1 MTYLARH
8 EERKKRA
15 TMEGLGYRGGIDGL
29 GRRGLSLGSFMK
41 KWMLL
46 GLSALGAAGGAWA
59 QGIAGSGAAS
69 EASGRA
75 GDANRTIGAM
85 ASPNTFHDFPGAH
98 GQNAFFAGFAE
109 SKFIATEF
117 AVPRFGAPAASA
129 ALGVSA
135 PVPPAVSRRI
145 ENDKWQLGLGFTYVK
160 FRSSAIHANMFGLN
174 TSVTYFTNDWF
185 GVEGNITAAAGEK
198 VFVDDRTKYVG
209 FTGGPKIVMR
219 RRRWEPWA
227 HALLGMAHVN
237 PQLAGVSKNG
247 LAMQLGGGAE
257 YAAWQQISV
266 RLEGDWVLTRLYSQ
280 TQNNFQLVTGF
291 FLHF

>member
-1 MTYLARH
+1 MRYLARH
-8 EERKKRA
+8 GERKKGA
-15 TMEGLGYRGGIDGL
+15 AMKGLGYRGGTDGL
-29 GRRGLSLGSFMK
+29 ERRGLSVGSFMK

-46 GLSALGAAGGAWA
+46 GFSVVGAAGAACA
-59 QGIAGSGAAS
+59 QGIAASGTAS
-69 EASGRA
+69 EAGDRA
-75 GDANRTIGAM
+75 GNANRTIWAM
-85 ASPNTFHDFPGAH
+85 APPNTFHDFL
-98 GQNAFFAGFAE
+98 
-109 SKFIATEF
+109 
-117 AVPRFGAPAASA
+117 GAPAASA
-129 ALGVSA
+129 APAVSA
-135 PVPPAVSRRI
+135 PAPQVVSRRN

-174 TSVTYFTNDWF
+174 ASVVYLTNDWF
-185 GVEGNITAAAGEK
+185 GVEGNITAAAGGK
-198 VFVDDRTKYVG
+198 IFVDDRTKYAG

-237 PQLAGVSKNG
+237 PQLAGVGKNG
-247 LAMQLGGGAE
+247 VAMQLGGGVD
-257 YAAWQQISV
+257 YPAWQQISV

>member
-1 MTYLARH
+1 MA
-8 EERKKRA
+8 
-15 TMEGLGYRGGIDGL
+15 
-29 GRRGLSLGSFMK
+29 GSFMK

-46 GLSALGAAGGAWA
+46 GISVLGATGPACA
-59 QGIAGSGAAS
+59 QGVAAPGTAS

-75 GDANRTIGAM
+75 GNANRTIGSM
-85 ASPNTFHDFPGAH
+85 ASPNTFDDFL
-98 GQNAFFAGFAE
+98 
-109 SKFIATEF
+109 
-117 AVPRFGAPAASA
+117 GAPAASA
-129 ALGVSA
+129 ALAVSA
-135 PVPPAVSRRI
+135 PAPQVVSRRN

-174 TSVTYFTNDWF
+174 ASVTYFTNDWF

-198 VFVDDRTKYVG
+198 IFVDDRTKYAG

-247 LAMQLGGGAE
+247 VAMQLGGGAD
-257 YAAWQQISV
+257 YSAWQQISV

>member
-1 MTYLARH
+1 
-8 EERKKRA
+8 
-15 TMEGLGYRGGIDGL
+15 MEGLGYRGGIDGL
-29 GRRGLSLGSFMK
+29 ERRGFSVGSFMK
-41 KWMLL
+41 KWVLL
-46 GLSALGAAGGAWA
+46 GFSVLGATGGAWG
-59 QGIAGSGAAS
+59 QGIAAPGTAS

-75 GDANRTIGAM
+75 GNANRTIGAM
-85 ASPNTFHDFPGAH
+85 ASPNTFQDFPGAPEP
-98 GQNAFFAGFAE
+98 NVFFAGFAGPD
-109 SKFIATEF
+109 FIAPKF
-117 AVPRFGAPAASA
+117 AVPKFAAPAASVALA
-129 ALGVSA
+129 ASGPA
-135 PVPPAVSRRI
+135 PQVVVSRRI

-160 FRSSAIHANMFGLN
+160 FRSAGIHANMLGLN

-185 GVEGNITAAAGEK
+185 GVEGSITAAFGGTIGANE
-198 VFVDDRTKYVG
+198 RAKYGG

-219 RRRWEPWA
+219 RRGWEPWA

-247 LAMQLGGGAE
+247 VAMQLGGGAD
-257 YAAWQQISV
+257 YPAWQQISV

>member
-1 MTYLARH
+1 
-8 EERKKRA
+8 
-15 TMEGLGYRGGIDGL
+15 MEGLGYRGGIDGL
-29 GRRGLSLGSFMK
+29 ERRGLSVGSFMK

-46 GLSALGAAGGAWA
+46 GFSVLGAAGGAWA
-59 QGIAGSGAAS
+59 QGIAASGTAS

-75 GDANRTIGAM
+75 GNANRTIGAM
-85 ASPNTFHDFPGAH
+85 ASPNTFHDFLA
-98 GQNAFFAGFAE
+98 
-109 SKFIATEF
+109 
-117 AVPRFGAPAASA
+117 APVASA

-135 PVPPAVSRRI
+135 PAPQVVSRGN
-145 ENDKWQLGLGFTYVK
+145 ENDKWQLGLGFTYVR
-160 FRSSAIHANMFGLN
+160 FRSPAIHANMPGLN

-198 VFVDDRTKYVG
+198 IFVDDRTKYVG

-247 LAMQLGGGAE
+247 VAMQLGGGAD
-257 YAAWQQISV
+257 YPAWQQISV